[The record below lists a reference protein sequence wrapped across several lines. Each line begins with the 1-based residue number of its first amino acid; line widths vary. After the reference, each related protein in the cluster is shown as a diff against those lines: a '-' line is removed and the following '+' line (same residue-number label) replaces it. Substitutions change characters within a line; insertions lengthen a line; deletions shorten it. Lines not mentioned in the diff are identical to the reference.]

1 LLDASRP
8 ERERLQALFELGNS
22 GGFVQDGETLAAVID
37 LGTRSQSADTRAMAW
52 GLLRRM
58 AFDPAVAPALSASLL
73 SDPDPGVRREAA
85 LALGAYRGDNS
96 YQQTLAYASRNDS
109 SLDVRIAAQ
118 ISMMDREQQ
127 RTFARERLLDRDL
140 TPAERL
146 GPTALLSREP
156 RSDPSASLTA
166 GNIQMPDA
174 LALAEIVSL
183 TDDPALKVRGLA
195 ELQRTFSATA
205 VRSGGR
211 PTPEITR
218 VMIDSTKNEEI
229 SVRRQ
234 ALSALL
240 PLSDDPEVRAVLESV
255 VANEPEL
262 AARVRIPEALAR
274 VQ

>member
-1 LLDASRP
+1 ML
-8 ERERLQALFELGNS
+8 
-22 GGFVQDGETLAAVID
+22 
-37 LGTRSQSADTRAMAW
+37 
-52 GLLRRM
+52 
-58 AFDPAVAPALSASLL
+58 
-73 SDPDPGVRREAA
+73 
-85 LALGAYRGDNS
+85 
-96 YQQTLAYASRNDS
+96 
-109 SLDVRIAAQ
+109 
-118 ISMMDREQQ
+118 DREQQ